1 MKNAPIPIIT
11 ENIFLEGVL
20 QTFGYQ
26 NGRIY
31 DSGIFDKAEKLIKSQ
46 PLHEG
51 QTRGNSKITKHSTT
65 QAAPP
70 PAPKQKALKRFI
82 LKENRKRKLKK
93 ILKEI

>member
-1 MKNAPIPIIT
+1 MKNTPIPIIT

-20 QTFGYQ
+20 QTFDYKS

-31 DSGIFDKAEKLIKSQ
+31 DSGIFDKA
-46 PLHEG
+46 
-51 QTRGNSKITKHSTT
+51 
-65 QAAPP
+65 
-70 PAPKQKALKRFI
+70 LKRFM